1 MIRPTMIHM
10 LPNYSLNKKKTNEA
24 LTLVRFESLETL
36 KQVYKILHRKEIL
49 TETKQPIQIGLT
61 YDSRCNGE

>member
-10 LPNYSLNKKKTNEA
+10 HPNYSLTKNKTNDA
-24 LTLVRFESLETL
+24 LSLVRFESLETL

-49 TETKQPIQIGLT
+49 TEAK
-61 YDSRCNGE
+61 